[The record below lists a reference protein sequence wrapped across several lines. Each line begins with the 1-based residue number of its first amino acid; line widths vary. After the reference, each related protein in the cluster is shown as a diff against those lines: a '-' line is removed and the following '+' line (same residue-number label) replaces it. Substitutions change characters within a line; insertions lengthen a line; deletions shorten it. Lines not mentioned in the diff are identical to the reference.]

1 MKTIF
6 ITLFLFIAIHLSYGQ
21 NIPQGSCGV
30 MFTYDNGGNRIKR
43 EYLCPAAR
51 IAAPAV
57 LEKDIE
63 KIETAYPNPS
73 DGNVTLYF
81 SQGLDGATITVMDV
95 NGNIIRQLKG
105 GGTKLNIDLTNKP
118 NGIYIIRVDK
128 KDEMVIKRIVKVSN

>member
-6 ITLFLFIAIHLSYGQ
+6 IALFLFTAIHLSYGQ

-51 IAAPAV
+51 VAAPAV
-57 LEKDIE
+57 VEKEIE

-81 SQGLDGATITVMDV
+81 SRGLEDATITVMDV
-95 NGNIIRQLKG
+95 NGNFIRQLKG
-105 GGTKLNIDLTNKP
+105 SGTKLNIDLNNVP
-118 NGIYIIRVDK
+118 DGIYIIRIDK
-128 KDEMVIKRIVKVSN
+128 KDEKVIKRIVKVSN